1 MKSMTCKQ
9 LGGACDKVFTA
20 ATFDEIAKMS
30 KDHGTEMYK
39 LKDQPHMDAMSK
51 MMDMMHNP
59 KEMEQW
65 MQSKRDEFNV
75 L

>member
-1 MKSMTCKQ
+1 
-9 LGGACDKVFTA
+9 
-20 ATFDEIAKMS
+20 
-30 KDHGTEMYK
+30 
-39 LKDQPHMDAMSK
+39 MDAMSK

-65 MQSKRDEFNV
+65 MQSKRDEFNA